1 MSTSTRELLDPRND
15 FVFKKLFEQN
25 PDLLRDL
32 ISAVRVGRPPI
43 DSIEILNPGIPPEA
57 IEGKAIVLDILACDS
72 AGRRFNREMQM
83 QQHQAVPLR
92 MVFYLAR
99 MAGDQLQAGD
109 EYTSLKPVVGIYL
122 LDFALMPEHP
132 DQAAWTFELRD
143 RRQPNV
149 VLPDAPMEL
158 NVIELP
164 KADRL
169 GQNGGSPVES
179 APGNAAES
187 ARSAWIKFF
196 KHAKEPAIMSQI
208 DHPPVREA
216 YSALQDISQDELT
229 QLQALARTRAL
240 MDQRAMISEARAE
253 GIAEGRAEG
262 IAEGRAVGVAQGRA
276 EGRDEGIAE
285 GTTQGSANV
294 LIRLLALRFGE
305 LPAGVAERIRAGT
318 EADHLRWTE
327 RVLTAP
333 SLDAVLE

>member
-1 MSTSTRELLDPRND
+1 MSTSARELLDPRND

-32 ISAVRVGRPPI
+32 INAVRVGRPPI
-43 DSIEILNPGIPPEA
+43 DSIEILNLGIPPEA
-57 IEGKAIVLDILACDS
+57 IEGKAIVLDILARDRT
-72 AGRRFNREMQM
+72 GRRFNLEMQM

-99 MAGDQLQAGD
+99 MAGGQLQAGE
-109 EYTSLKPVVGIYL
+109 EYASLKPVVGIYL

-143 RRQPNV
+143 RHRPDV
-149 VLPDAPMEL
+149 VLPDAPIEL

-169 GQNGGSPVES
+169 GQNGGSPV
-179 APGNAAES
+179 ES

-333 SLDAVLE
+333 SLEAVLE